1 MAESLGAR
9 LRQQRERQQIA
20 LASIAEQTK
29 ISLSLLEGLERDDL
43 SRWPAGIF
51 RRAFVRAYAHEI
63 GLEPDSVVREF
74 LELHPDPVEIDA
86 AAASAQTPTSDEPV
100 SQGPAT
106 RLRWLID
113 RAIGSFPRRRLQLS
127 FDGQESALE
136 NVAAGDR
143 DSATAAAAPDP
154 ELAVAERLSTLTAIE
169 RATAGSR
176 DSVKAGSPRPD
187 LAPAAHLS
195 TGTVTERTTAAPRD
209 SVKAASP
216 RSELAT
222 AAHLTTGAAT
232 ERATAAPRDS
242 VKAASPRSDVAAA
255 AHLTTGAVTERA
267 TTATR
272 DSVKGSS
279 LPRTD
284 LPAAA
289 HLSTGT
295 ATERTTA
302 VSRDSVQAAP
312 TPRAYA
318 PAARLSPDPA
328 IESVT
333 ASGFD
338 SANPPFPR
346 EPDLAAAAYLCTE
359 LGRVMETRDVPP
371 LLEGAA
377 KILNAI
383 GLIVWIWDPHG
394 TALRPALAHGYPDDV
409 LAQLP
414 GVRRD
419 ADNATATAFRSAETR
434 IVNGS
439 DLASGAVVV
448 PLMTPG
454 GCGGVLAVELKH
466 GRENNESV
474 RALATIFAAQLATLV
489 GFVPLAEA
497 VNA

>member
-29 ISLSLLEGLERDDL
+29 ISPALLEGLERDDL
-43 SRWPAGIF
+43 SRWPTGIF
-51 RRAFVRAYAHEI
+51 RRAFVRAYAHAI

-74 LELHPDPVEIDA
+74 LELNPDPVDVDA
-86 AAASAQTPTSDEPV
+86 TIAVPPNSEEPL
-100 SQGPAT
+100 SQGPT
-106 RLRWLID
+106 TKLRWLID

-127 FDGQESALE
+127 FNGQESTLE
-136 NVAAGDR
+136 SAAASDR
-143 DSATAAAAPDP
+143 DSASAAAPADP
-154 ELAVAERLSTLTAIE
+154 ELAVAVRLSTLTAIE
-169 RATAGSR
+169 RATAAGR
-176 DSVKAGSPRPD
+176 DAVKA
-187 LAPAAHLS
+187 
-195 TGTVTERTTAAPRD
+195 T
-209 SVKAASP
+209 
-216 RSELAT
+216 
-222 AAHLTTGAAT
+222 
-232 ERATAAPRDS
+232 
-242 VKAASPRSDVAAA
+242 SPRSDLTAA
-255 AHLTTGAVTERA
+255 AHLATGAAIERA

-272 DSVKGSS
+272 DAVKPSS
-279 LPRTD
+279 PRSD
-284 LPAAA
+284 LAAAA
-289 HLSTGT
+289 HPTTGAATEHATTVARDSVKAGASVPRAAPPSAVQLSTGT
-295 ATERTTA
+295 ATERATA
-302 VSRDSVQAAP
+302 VTRDSVQAVS
-312 TPRAYA
+312 TPRADLP
-318 PAARLSPDPA
+318 PARPSIDTAV
-328 IESVT
+328 ESVT
-333 ASGFD
+333 AAGSE
-338 SANPPFPR
+338 SANPPSPR
-346 EPDLAAAAYLCTE
+346 EPDLAAAAHLCTE
-359 LGRVMETRDVPP
+359 LGRVMQTRDVPP

-377 KILNAI
+377 KVLNAI

-414 GVRRD
+414 GVPRD

-448 PLMTPG
+448 PLMTPR

-474 RALATIFAAQLATLV
+474 RALAMIFAAQLATLV